1 MKNFYSDT
9 AEGGCK
15 HNMMNFYGQDA
26 DYDSNIDA
34 TDGRIIELLLK
45 GYTNKNIALHE
56 RMPLSTVQRRIR
68 RIYEKGYVIKRNELN
83 YKKLGLRKVYL
94 LISLKGD
101 LSSEVAQ
108 NLSNIEGVNFVSI
121 VSGGIEI
128 LCVCLI
134 RDTDHLFKILEN
146 IRAIERVDN
155 VTWVEEV
162 SVIPADERPI
172 QIVEAALQ

>member
-1 MKNFYSDT
+1 
-9 AEGGCK
+9 
-15 HNMMNFYGQDA
+15 MMDFYGQDA
-26 DYDSNIDA
+26 DYDSDIDA

-56 RMPLSTVQRRIR
+56 RMPLSTTQRRIR

-108 NLSNIEGVNFVSI
+108 NLSNIEGVNFVSL
-121 VSGGIEI
+121 VSGGVDI
-128 LCVCLI
+128 LCTCIL
-134 RDTDHLFKILEN
+134 RNTDGLFRIVEN
-146 IRAIERVDN
+146 IKAIERVDK
-155 VTWVEEV
+155 VMWAEEV
-162 SVIPADERPI
+162 SVIPANEKPA
-172 QIVEAALQ
+172 QIVEPALQ